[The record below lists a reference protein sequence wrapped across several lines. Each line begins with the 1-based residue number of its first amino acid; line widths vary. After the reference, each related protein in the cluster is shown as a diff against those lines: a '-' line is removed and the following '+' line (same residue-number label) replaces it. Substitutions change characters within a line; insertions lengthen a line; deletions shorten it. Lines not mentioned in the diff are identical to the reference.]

1 MQFDVG
7 GSPWGNIAVAD
18 FNGEDNRLD
27 IVTAVGD
34 AASILTRQRRRD
46 F

>member
-1 MQFDVG
+1 MQFDVVILM
-7 GSPWGNIAVAD
+7 WCD
-18 FNGEDNRLD
+18 FNKDNRLD